1 MQFPNAT
8 KRITPCS
15 NWCECEWLNPYFY
28 DSGHKFWIQPS
39 DWSVQAGFPRKIGQN
54 MRWVSETHGY
64 HNVIYTVAYAFH
76 MYGISVLSRDS
87 IRGMRYANR
96 TKNDFICATVYATK
110 QMIESKILWLGMHT
124 FPRKIGESGIQNTWI
139 RQYHIRML
147 RIWKLS
153 FKHSWHSQA
162 EYRYTAG
169 KKDFF

>member
-96 TKNDFICATVYATK
+96 TKNGKHVYTWTWFYMCHCVCNK
-110 QMIESKILWLGMHT
+110 T
-124 FPRKIGESGIQNTWI
+124 DDRIQNFMTWYAYFPKKN
-139 RQYHIRML
+139 RWEWYP
-147 RIWKLS
+147 
-153 FKHSWHSQA
+153 KHMDTTISHTHAAYMEAQL
-162 EYRYTAG
+162 
-169 KKDFF
+169 